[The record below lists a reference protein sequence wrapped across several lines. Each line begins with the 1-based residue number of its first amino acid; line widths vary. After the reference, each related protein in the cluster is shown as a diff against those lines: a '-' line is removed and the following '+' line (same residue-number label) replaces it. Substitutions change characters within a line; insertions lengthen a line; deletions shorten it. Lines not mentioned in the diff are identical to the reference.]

1 MKFGILI
8 KIMVLFSLVVTAN
21 HAVAQKPVPEVT
33 VEGLQL
39 IKDSNLALVY
49 AEPGIDLRQ
58 YSKINLDDAYIAFR
72 KNWQRDQNRHHPQKV
87 NAKDMARMK
96 AELSSLFREV
106 FSRTLLEGGYK
117 LVTERAED
125 VLLIKPAII
134 NLDVVAPDTME
145 KVREGETG
153 NRSRDWPGPPGTGRE
168 AGLGHANRGNSYSE
182 TTGEMTL
189 YLELYDS
196 VTDDLIAKALDR
208 KIDRKTGY
216 FQWQNRITNRAAAN
230 RILQVWANVLKEGLD
245 VARGVNSQ

>member
-1 MKFGILI
+1 MKFGIFI
-8 KIMVLFSLVVTAN
+8 KFMVLFSLAVAGN
-21 HAVAQKPVPEVT
+21 HAVAQEAVPEVT

-106 FSRTLLEGGYK
+106 FSRTLLEGGYE

-134 NLDVVAPDTME
+134 NLDVVAPDTM
-145 KVREGETG
+145 
-153 NRSRDWPGPPGTGRE
+153 D
-168 AGLGHANRGNSYSE
+168 ANRGNSYSE
-182 TTGEMTL
+182 TAGEMTL

-208 KIDRKTGY
+208 KTDRQTGY
-216 FQWQNRITNRAAAN
+216 IQWQNRITNRAAAN
-230 RILQVWANVLKEGLD
+230 RILQVWANVLKKGLD
-245 VARGVNSQ
+245 QAMGVNSQ

>member
-8 KIMVLFSLVVTAN
+8 KIMVLFSLVVTGN
-21 HAVAQKPVPEVT
+21 HAVAQEPAPEVT

-58 YSKINLDDAYIAFR
+58 YSKIKLDDAYIAFR
-72 KNWQRDQNRHHPQKV
+72 KNWRRDQNRHHPHKI
-87 NAKDMARMK
+87 NAEDMARMK

-106 FSRTLLEGGYK
+106 FSRTLLEGGYE

-134 NLDVVAPDTME
+134 NLDVFAPDTM
-145 KVREGETG
+145 
-153 NRSRDWPGPPGTGRE
+153 D
-168 AGLGHANRGNSYSE
+168 ANRGSSFSE

-208 KIDRKTGY
+208 NEDRRTGY
-216 FQWQNRITNRAAAN
+216 FQWQNRVTNRAAAN
-230 RILQVWANVLKEGLD
+230 RILQVWANVLKQGLD
-245 VARGVNSQ
+245 EARGINGQ

>member
-1 MKFGILI
+1 MKFGIFI
-8 KIMVLFSLVVTAN
+8 KFMVLFSLVVAGN
-21 HAVAQKPVPEVT
+21 HAVAQEAVPEVT

-39 IKDSNLALVY
+39 INDSNLALVY

-106 FSRTLLEGGYK
+106 FSRTLLEGGYE

-134 NLDVVAPDTME
+134 NLDVFAPDTM
-145 KVREGETG
+145 
-153 NRSRDWPGPPGTGRE
+153 D
-168 AGLGHANRGNSYSE
+168 ANRGNSYSE

-208 KIDRKTGY
+208 KTDRQTGY